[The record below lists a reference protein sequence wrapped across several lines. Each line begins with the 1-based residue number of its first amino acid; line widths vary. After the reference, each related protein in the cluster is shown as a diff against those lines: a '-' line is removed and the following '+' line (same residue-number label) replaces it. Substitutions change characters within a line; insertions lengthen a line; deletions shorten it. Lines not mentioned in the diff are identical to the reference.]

1 MAVAVGAS
9 VATWH
14 QQANEVLI
22 PIVGEQPSYRKVF
35 DEIPIKNRVCERVF
49 LLLTTWQLL

>member
-22 PIVGEQPSYRKVF
+22 PIVGEQPSYHKVF
-35 DEIPIKNRVCERVF
+35 DEIPIKNRVCETVF
-49 LLLTTWQLL
+49 LCC